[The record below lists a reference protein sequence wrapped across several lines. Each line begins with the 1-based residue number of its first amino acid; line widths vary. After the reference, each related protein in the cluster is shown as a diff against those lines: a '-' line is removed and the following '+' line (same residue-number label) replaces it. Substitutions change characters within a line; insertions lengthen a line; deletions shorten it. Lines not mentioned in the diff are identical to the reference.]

1 MGTDIATVFGS
12 LSRGELVMRRVVKFF
27 MCVLAPSSACFAA
40 PPSSY
45 ADMSLPEQR
54 ASVELVVPFGVER
67 KSSDHKPRLQLSFG
81 SRLPQSYRLDQKT
94 LQRTEQFRSSKIG
107 FTLDSNPEIYLNG
120 KHFAAAERRSN
131 LSTLAWIGIGAGVL
145 TGAFLVW
152 YDALND
158 ASD

>member
-27 MCVLAPSSACFAA
+27 MCVLAPSSACYAA

-45 ADMSLPEQR
+45 ADMSLSEQR
-54 ASVELVVPFGVER
+54 ASVEFVVPFGMER
-67 KSSDHKPRLQLSFG
+67 KSSDHKPRLQLSLHA
-81 SRLPQSYRLDQKT
+81 RLPQNYSLDQKSVH
-94 LQRTEQFRSSKIG
+94 RAERFRSSKIG

-120 KHFAAAERRSN
+120 RHFAAAERRNN
-131 LSTLAWIGIGAGVL
+131 LSTLGWIGIGAGVL

-152 YDALND
+152 YDALDD
-158 ASD
+158 ASE

>member
-1 MGTDIATVFGS
+1 
-12 LSRGELVMRRVVKFF
+12 MRRIVKFWL
-27 MCVLAPSSACFAA
+27 CVLAPSSACYAA

-67 KSSDHKPRLQLSFG
+67 KSSDHKPRLQLSFDTR
-81 SRLPQSYRLDQKT
+81 SPQNYSLDQKT
-94 LQRTEQFRSSKIG
+94 IHRTERFRSSKIG

-120 KHFAAAERRSN
+120 RHFAAAERRNN
-131 LSTLAWIGIGAGVL
+131 LSTLGWIGVGAGVL

-152 YDALND
+152 VDALED
-158 ASD
+158 ASE